1 LENWVDIFELLP
13 RPQLVELLFQ
23 TDDRKFAKCIHF
35 FLNKCGKITLA
46 DELHIKSSKN
56 ASSTTAVVQK
66 MKQEWLLA
74 DVPMPMPNNI
84 KDFHRIQIRFDCF
97 IGKVSWYTL
106 LYAFGFW
113 PSWV

>member
-13 RPQLVELLFQ
+13 RRQLVELLFQ

-35 FLNKCGKITLA
+35 FLNKCGKITLE
-46 DELHIKSSKN
+46 DELHIKSSN
-56 ASSTTAVVQK
+56 STAVVRK

-84 KDFHRIQIRFDCF
+84 KDFHTIRIRFDCF
-97 IGKVSWYTL
+97 LYRGKL
-106 LYAFGFW
+106 
-113 PSWV
+113 